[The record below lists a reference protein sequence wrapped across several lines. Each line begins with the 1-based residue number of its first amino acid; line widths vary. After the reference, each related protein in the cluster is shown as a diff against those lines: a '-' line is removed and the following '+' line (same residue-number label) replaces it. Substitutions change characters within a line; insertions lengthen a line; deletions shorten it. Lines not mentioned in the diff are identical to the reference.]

1 MNVLEKLLQKVR
13 PKGQEPVKIVS
24 HLVLA
29 DGTIKISNELADIMA
44 GEEILVVKGVRFVNL
59 EILQA
64 KLTERYGESDIL

>member
-1 MNVLEKLLQKVR
+1 M
-13 PKGQEPVKIVS
+13 
-24 HLVLA
+24 LA
-29 DGTIKISNELADIMA
+29 DGTIKISDELADIMA

>member
-13 PKGQEPVKIVS
+13 SKWHEPVKIVS
-24 HLVLA
+24 HLVLD
-29 DGTIKISNELADIMA
+29 DGTIKISDELADIMA